1 MPGDNQLSGARV
13 VGLSTRLNGKV
24 GRKDLE
30 DLIQF
35 STQGRSSLNLSLSK
49 ISKKARA
56 GVELYKLTRPLSEV
70 TDSVGSID
78 FRQMT
83 ADERGNFQLISRS
96 RGRSNRAAS
105 IRLDALDGGDYVVRI
120 VPVGKRD
127 SKYRLSMVGA
137 LLPEDPTPAPTPDPT
152 PDPSPS
158 PVPASEGNSFESA
171 IPLTFPVAGRSG
183 TVSDS
188 DTVDYY
194 SFALTAAGD
203 YKVSLSDLSANATI
217 EVFDSNRNVV
227 KSQVLKPKPTVAGA
241 QDESLILALDSG
253 SYFARVSQNGGTTSY
268 GLNLSGLTDA
278 YTEVYADNSFAN
290 AVDITSQLS
299 PTEKSFTNYVLDG
312 SKALDAN
319 GKVTGSE
326 DFFKFKITQRGFF
339 TLKLEGVNGGNLDG
353 NLDVQLFSR
362 DDFANPGDGLL
373 SAKSGKNAEIFGGIL
388 AKPGSAPGEMYLE
401 LSDPTNPSSTPVP
414 GRTYYLRIAP
424 GAGAS
429 GEGLQGSEYKMT
441 VSLKDRSGEPTATRD
456 IRFGDQGSQA
466 AFLTEVGNLAY
477 FSAVEEG
484 ETALWVSDGTL
495 DGTRKLKAFKN
506 DGLSQFTKAGSF
518 LYFMGND
525 GVSGDELW
533 RSNGTTAGTVLVQDL
548 APGATSSTPLKLT
561 ALGDRVYFEA
571 SPSGDPTD
579 KQFFRTKN
587 PTVPDPQGINIEA
600 VLGTNGSSTFTLGA
614 LNNLTALNGKLY
626 FSSRGN
632 TDDFELWSVDN
643 TTANAVKTNLNP
655 GNSSNPSDFF
665 FANGKLYGVA
675 NTTSDPFGVPE
686 VVQMSPTVTS
696 VSGGAGLDSPS
707 NFVVDG
713 TIVYFAASNGIE
725 GNEVRKL
732 DTASNTISL
741 VADSSPGA
749 DSGDSNNLVVVN
761 NTLYFFAN
769 NGTETKLWKST
780 GGSGAS
786 ALTITDAA
794 TGAIGGSLFDAPDQ
808 VDLVAIGTKLYF
820 TATDTNQTTNKG
832 RELWEYD
839 TVGGTFKMF
848 DINTS
853 GSSDPKK
860 LGQIGDLLFFIA
872 DNGQD
877 GEEVMSL

>member
-13 VGLSTRLNGKV
+13 VGLSSNLNGKV
-24 GRKDLE
+24 GKKDLE

-35 STQGRSSLNLSLSK
+35 SAPGRSSFNLSLSR

-56 GVELYKLTRPLSEV
+56 GVELYKLTRPLNEV
-70 TDSVGSID
+70 IDSVGSID

-105 IRLDALDGGDYVVRI
+105 IKLDVLDSGDYMVRI

-137 LLPEDPTPAPTPDPT
+137 LLPEDPTPTPT

-158 PVPASEGNSFESA
+158 PDPVPAGDGNSFESA
-171 IPLTFPVAGRSG
+171 IPLTFPVAGQGG
-183 TVSDS
+183 TVSDA
-188 DTVDYY
+188 DNVDYY

-278 YTEVYADNSFAN
+278 YTEVYAANSFAN

-299 PTEKSFTNYVLDG
+299 PIEQSFRNYVLDG

-319 GKVTGSE
+319 GMVTGSE
-326 DFFKFKITQRGFF
+326 DFFKFKINKRGFF
-339 TLKLEGVNGGNLDG
+339 TLKLEGINGGNLDG

-373 SAKSGKNAEIFGGIL
+373 SAKAGKNAEIFGGIL
-388 AKPGSAPGEMYLE
+388 AKPGSAPGEIYTQ
-401 LSDPTNPSSTPVP
+401 LSDPTDLNSPLEP
-414 GRTYYLRIAP
+414 GRTYYVRIAP
-424 GAGAS
+424 GAGAV
-429 GEGLQGSEYKMT
+429 GEGLQGSEYRMT

-456 IRFGDQGSQA
+456 IRFGNQGSQA
-466 AFLTEVGNLAY
+466 SFLTEVNNLAY

-484 ETALWVSDGTL
+484 ETALWSSDGTL
-495 DGTRKLKAFKN
+495 DGTRKLKAFRN
-506 DGLSQFTKAGSF
+506 DGLSQFTKAGNF
-518 LYFMGND
+518 LYFVGND
-525 GVSGDELW
+525 GTTGDELW
-533 RSNGTTAGTVLVQDL
+533 RSNGTAAGTVLVQDL
-548 APGATSSTPLKLT
+548 ATGATSSLINKLT

-571 SPSGDPTD
+571 SASGAPDD
-579 KQFFRTKN
+579 KQFFRTKD
-587 PTVPDPQGINIEA
+587 PSVPDPQGINIEA
-600 VLGTNGSSTFTLGA
+600 VPGTVVGNIKFTA
-614 LNNLTALNGKLY
+614 NSLTALNNRLY

-632 TDDFELWSVDN
+632 DGDNELWSVDN
-643 TTANAVKTNLNP
+643 TMASAVKTNLNS
-655 GNSSNPSDFF
+655 GNPSDPSDFF
-665 FANGKLYGVA
+665 FADGKLYGVA
-675 NTTSDPFGVPE
+675 KITSDPNETPTL
-686 VVQMSPTVTS
+686 VQMSPTVAAIPS
-696 VSGGAGLDSPS
+696 GAGLTSPS
-707 NFVVDG
+707 NFVVNG
-713 TIVYFAASNGIE
+713 NIVYFTARDGD

-732 DTASNTISL
+732 DTNGNTISR
-741 VADSSPGA
+741 VFDSNPGP
-749 DSGDSNNLVVVN
+749 DSGDPSNLVVVDN
-761 NTLYFFAN
+761 NLYFFAS

-780 GGSGAS
+780 NGSGAT
-786 ALTITDAA
+786 ALNITE
-794 TGAIGGSLFDAPDQ
+794 TTPGGAIGGSLFDAPDQ

-820 TATDTNQTTNKG
+820 VATDTSSSGKG

-839 TVGGTFKMF
+839 TLSDKFKMF

-860 LGQIGDLLFFIA
+860 LSRIGDLLFFIA